1 MKISRRN
8 MLIGAGG
15 LATLGAVGFAHER
28 ANARPRANF
37 AKRKSRQPNILLIV
51 TDQERHHDYLPTALP
66 FPNRQ
71 RIFERATQM
80 RMQGISGLCSMAR
93 ANIYTGQHYQH
104 NGVYEN
110 VPIPFAHDLYPSVP
124 TLGTMMQDAGY
135 ETAYFGKWHLTHL
148 PATEDVGTGKIR
160 KLFQSYG
167 FEINDQPGE
176 IEGPQGGHKK
186 DPRTAKTAAAYI
198 RERGR
203 ATTSDRPW
211 FAAVNLLN
219 PHDIMFYLATKRQM
233 DTFLHISIGGTDLV
247 PAPDDPVYAE
257 DLGLPFL
264 PNFGVEGDVDKPFAH
279 TLFRR
284 VNDLALGEIPDDDIA
299 GWRAYENYYFNCLRD
314 VDRSLGTVLDAV
326 DETNAWADTVVIFT
340 ADHGELSG
348 AHGLRAKGNVV
359 YRENCEVPLAI
370 CHPDIKS
377 PSETGVLTSQVD
389 IVPAILSFAGIAE
402 AERKEQFPAL
412 RGRDL
417 SLALGAGADRG
428 LKGLGREGVLYQW
441 DSRLYGSPE
450 GVREIA
456 RAFKDSGL
464 NKLWGFYEGFI
475 AEGVKYRHGMRGSYD
490 GRYRFARYF
499 RPTEHNTPSSLEE
512 LKRLNDLELY
522 DTQSDPLER
531 INIAN
536 RPENADLV
544 WKMAQLTNRL
554 VAEEVGEDDG
564 QMLPGPSM
572 IWNV

>member
-15 LATLGAVGFAHER
+15 LATLGAVGFAHGR
-28 ANARPRANF
+28 ANERPRAKF
-37 AKRKSRQPNILLIV
+37 AKRKTRQPNILLIV
-51 TDQERHHDYLPTALP
+51 TDQERHHDYLPASLS
-66 FPNRQ
+66 FPHRQ
-71 RIFERATQM
+71 RIFTRATQM

-93 ANIYTGQHYQH
+93 GNIYTGQHYQH

-148 PATEDVGTGKIR
+148 PAVKDVGTEKIR

-167 FEINDQPGE
+167 FEVNNQPGE
-176 IEGPQGGHKK
+176 IEGPQGGYKK
-186 DPRTAKTAAAYI
+186 DPRTARTAAAYI
-198 RERGR
+198 REKGG
-203 ATTSDRPW
+203 AAKGEKPW

-219 PHDIMFYLATKRQM
+219 PHDIMFYLATRKQL
-233 DTFLHISIGGTDLV
+233 DTFIRLPIGGIDLV
-247 PAPDDPVYAE
+247 PAPDDPVYAANL
-257 DLGLPFL
+257 DLPLL
-264 PNFGVEGDVDKPFAH
+264 PNFGQKGDVDKPLAH
-279 TLFRR
+279 KLFRQ
-284 VNDLALGEIPDDDIA
+284 VNDLSLGEIPDGDIE
-299 GWRAYENYYFNCLRD
+299 GWKHYENYYFNCLRD

-326 DETNAWADTVVIFT
+326 DETNAWDDTVVIFT

-370 CHPDIKS
+370 CHPDIKD
-377 PSETGVLTSQVD
+377 PSVTGVLTSQVD
-389 IVPAILSFAGIAE
+389 IAPAILSFAGITE
-402 AERKEQFPAL
+402 AERKEQLPML
-412 RGRDL
+412 KGRDL
-417 SLALGAGADRG
+417 SQALGAGADRG

-441 DSRLYGSPE
+441 DSRIYGSPE

-456 RAFKDSGL
+456 EGFKKGGL
-464 NKLWGFYEGFI
+464 NKLWNFYEAFVV
-475 AEGVKYRHGMRGSYD
+475 EGTKYRHGMRGSYD

-499 RPTEHNTPSSLEE
+499 RPTEHNTPASFEE

-522 DTQSDPLER
+522 DTTADPLER

-536 RPENADLV
+536 RPESAELV

-564 QMLPGPSM
+564 QMLPGPTM
-572 IWNV
+572 IWNA